1 MPFSAV
7 LVTGTGTFLIRSRA
21 ALLWCEGCGLLCCL
35 RSCSGSSCRVSGGVP
50 LLGVGCSF
58 LLMGGGSGLCF
69 WPSAFVGRLGL
80 PRFVCCLLGGLSVCV
95 FLWFCFVVLGLSF
108 LGFRGRGW
116 CWLGLLS
123 FCSLLVSLFL
133 SLFLVFV
140 FARVGVVFV
149 SCLWVLG
156 WGCGGF
162 LLIGPLHACPGCSC
176 ALAFPCLCWFVR
188 FSSALLCWL
197 SRSGS
202 YV

>member
-69 WPSAFVGRLGL
+69 RPSVFVVRLGL

-116 CWLGLLS
+116 CWLGLPFFPLSLGLS
-123 FCSLLVSLFL
+123 FSLLVF
-133 SLFLVFV
+133 
-140 FARVGVVFV
+140 
-149 SCLWVLG
+149 
-156 WGCGGF
+156 GF
-162 LLIGPLHACPGCSC
+162 CV
-176 ALAFPCLCWFVR
+176 CLCWGGFCFLFVGFGLGLWGLSSDWSVACLPGVLVCAC
-188 FSSALLCWL
+188 FSLPLL
-197 SRSGS
+197 
-202 YV
+202 V